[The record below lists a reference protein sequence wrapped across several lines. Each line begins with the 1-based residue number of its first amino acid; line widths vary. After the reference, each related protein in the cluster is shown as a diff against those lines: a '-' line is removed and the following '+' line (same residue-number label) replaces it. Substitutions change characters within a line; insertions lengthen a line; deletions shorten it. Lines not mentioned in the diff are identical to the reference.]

1 LYRISESKWTP
12 SGVWRFMNYLFNCTS
27 LSEEAPIFTARLL
40 GREDCDIFRAM
51 RLHALET
58 CPEFMPLIED
68 QSDRLPLEIEQS
80 WSTDDWRSFLKDNDK
95 RKFFGL
101 FADEE
106 LIGIG
111 QLKRIDT
118 DVAELK
124 SAFIMPEYRGLGLW
138 RLLMDVRVRHAMRMN
153 YKEVWVR
160 HRIENISIKRCLAGT
175 GFVEIYREHTKNK
188 YQDGV
193 YGYRVV
199 LSMPLPVRE
208 DTRR

>member
-1 LYRISESKWTP
+1 
-12 SGVWRFMNYLFNCTS
+12 MNPLVTCANLPQET
-27 LSEEAPIFTARLL
+27 PIFSARLL
-40 GREDCDIFRAM
+40 GTEDCDVFRAM

-68 QSDRLPLEIEQS
+68 ESDRLPLEIEQL
-80 WSTDDWRSFLKDNDK
+80 WPAEVWMSFLKDNDK

-111 QLKRIDT
+111 QLKRLDT

-138 RLLMDVRVRHAMRMN
+138 RLLMDVRVRHAVQMN
-153 YKEVWVR
+153 YKEVRIR
-160 HRIENISIKRCLAGT
+160 HRIENASIKRCLAGT
-175 GFVEIYREHTKNK
+175 GFAEIHREQTKNK

-199 LSMPLPVRE
+199 LSMRLEAQRY
-208 DTRR
+208 TL